1 MTLPGSGTLSFT
13 DIETEFGLISG
24 TNTRKL
30 GSYRVSYSNTGDN
43 GDLTNLPLDTG
54 VPQSGPIKFSDFY
67 SKKLNMIVN
76 YYSGATETRPE
87 TAWNRYT
94 NYNSSSN
101 SPSDDV
107 KVIGP
112 ALNSDGTWSVT
123 KPTNTSGKRVI
134 IHVNKTIGSV
144 SDSSANK
151 CAVRTGSG
159 WNSGTTLEINVGEEG
174 QLLGAGGNGGEG
186 RSPGCGTGG
195 VGGPGTSALGIEYNG
210 TAVTVQDEA
219 ILSAGYGGGGGGAG
233 AESHEGSEHYGG
245 GGGGGGGAGYP
256 AGEGNNGGGETGG
269 DATSTEGGEGGER
282 VCIGNTGEACGGAGG
297 DGGEATSAATSGGS
311 GATRGDKSCAGGG
324 GAAGAAGSAIRKS
337 ADGIGY
343 TLTVEGDGAVNGSQA
358 NTSASSG
365 GGSIGV
371 S

>member
-159 WNSGTTLEINVGEEG
+159 WNSGTTLQVNVGEEG
-174 QLLGAGGNGGEG
+174 QLFGAGGAVSTSVGSIKKMIENIQL
-186 RSPGCGTGG
+186 SPKQIEAINN
-195 VGGPGTSALGIEYNG
+195 VGGGLGNKNLLDDKSPIDKENGVDVKGTDGESLENKLK
-210 TAVTVQDEA
+210 TANAQ
-219 ILSAGYGGGGGGAG
+219 GGAE
-233 AESHEGSEHYGG
+233 AVIDSISTTASYEEAVSDDVNVQEAY
-245 GGGGGGGAGYP
+245 
-256 AGEGNNGGGETGG
+256 NNGFLDGSNSSQENKTNQEIGKKVDLLAINMG
-269 DATSTEGGEGGER
+269 TEADPYE
-282 VCIGNTGEACGGAGG
+282 NLYK
-297 DGGEATSAATSGGS
+297 GS
-311 GATRGDKSCAGGG
+311 
-324 GAAGAAGSAIRKS
+324 
-337 ADGIGY
+337 
-343 TLTVEGDGAVNGSQA
+343 
-358 NTSASSG
+358 
-365 GGSIGV
+365 
-371 S
+371 